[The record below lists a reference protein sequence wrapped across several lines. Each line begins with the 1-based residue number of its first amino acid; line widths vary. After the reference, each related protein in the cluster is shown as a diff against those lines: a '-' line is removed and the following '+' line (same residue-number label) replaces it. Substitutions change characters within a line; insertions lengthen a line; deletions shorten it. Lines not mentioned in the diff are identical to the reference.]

1 MYVTLVLFV
10 FDFPPSTLIY
20 KLYNSQD
27 FRKLKEYQEQ
37 KEMKNQQHFK
47 HRRNYKRGS
56 YKRQRLLITR
66 MGKFNIKFLK
76 VYVTECEKRAKEQN
90 EQTENLLTELLGT
103 TIKDTSSQTRISQL
117 ETLAMVVSKLDACH
131 CDLIKLVKVK
141 LKQINRFEFNE
152 NKTKAKKSIEKTSN
166 KK

>member
-1 MYVTLVLFV
+1 
-10 FDFPPSTLIY
+10 
-20 KLYNSQD
+20 
-27 FRKLKEYQEQ
+27 
-37 KEMKNQQHFK
+37 MKNQQHFK

-131 CDLIKLVKVK
+131 CDLMKLVNVK